1 MILSHRHRFIFIKT
15 AKTAGTSIELAL
27 EPICG
32 EDDVCAPLRKH
43 TERKPREGEEGYRAR
58 NDRGRFVP
66 QWNSVAP
73 LKQIRRD
80 IDDLLRRQK
89 FYNHM
94 SAFEVRER
102 AGADVF
108 GHYFKFAVERNPW
121 DRAVS
126 AFFWDKSRM
135 KVPDD
140 FGTYIQQRTPRSGF
154 DLYTIGG
161 KQAVDFIGRYES
173 LEDDYRAAMARVGIN
188 DPPPLPRAKG
198 NFRPRDKSYRDYY
211 TDASRDLIAR
221 RFAREIALMGYQF

>member
-15 AKTAGTSIELAL
+15 SKTAGTSIEVAL

-32 EDDVCAPLRKH
+32 EGDVCAPLRKN
-43 TERKPREGEEGYRAR
+43 TERKAREGEENYRAR
-58 NDRGRFVP
+58 NWRGKFAP
-66 QWNSVAP
+66 KWNPSAP
-73 LKQIRRD
+73 LAQLVSDIGDLIDNRR
-80 IDDLLRRQK
+80 

-102 AGADVF
+102 AGSDVF
-108 GHYFKFAVERNPW
+108 ARYFKFAFERNPW

-135 KVPDD
+135 NVPDD
-140 FGTYIQQRTPRSGF
+140 FETYIQQRSPRSGF
-154 DLYTIGG
+154 DLYAING
-161 KQAVDFIGRYES
+161 KQAVDFIGRYEN
-173 LEDDYRAAMARVGIN
+173 LEEDYRTAMARVGVS

-211 TDASRDLIAR
+211 TDASRELIAQ
-221 RFAREIALMGYQF
+221 RFAREIALMRYEF